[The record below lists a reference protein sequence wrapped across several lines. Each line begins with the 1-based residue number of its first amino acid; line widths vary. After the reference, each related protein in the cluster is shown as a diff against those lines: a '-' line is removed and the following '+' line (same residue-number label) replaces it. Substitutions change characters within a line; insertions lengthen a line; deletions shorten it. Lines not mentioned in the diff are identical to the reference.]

1 MQSFSIDIRFFL
13 NKLKYFWGKYVNQIK
28 IRAMRGVIFLIT
40 IVSQV
45 QRHYFRNLST
55 QISTTIFLIVY
66 FIYIYISPTS

>member
-40 IVSQV
+40 IVSGV
-45 QRHYFRNLST
+45 GRFS
-55 QISTTIFLIVY
+55 FLV
-66 FIYIYISPTS
+66 FINVI